1 MHFKY
6 DYVCIP
12 NNFRI
17 IAEKEKGTSKG
28 IRINFLINNKTSLSL
43 THSLPVYT
51 PTEQD
56 INEHVA
62 RCCTFLKETTENY
75 IQDRIDENY
84 IMGALNFHR
93 SLIEVCTKNGRC
105 IWWRK
110 AAATKD

>member
-93 SLIEVCTKNGRC
+93 S
-105 IWWRK
+105 
-110 AAATKD
+110 ATKD